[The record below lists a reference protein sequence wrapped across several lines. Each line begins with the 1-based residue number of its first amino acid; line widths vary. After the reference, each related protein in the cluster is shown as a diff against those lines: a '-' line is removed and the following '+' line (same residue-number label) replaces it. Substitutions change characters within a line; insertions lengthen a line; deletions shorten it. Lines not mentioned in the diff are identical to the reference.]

1 MATRPDLFGTG
12 VERGRAAAEIILRS
26 LRSAG
31 GWAGESAR
39 RAAGHLGR
47 HRRREPLPSRP
58 LVVVAASLAAGCA
71 VAICWELS
79 PLVCWLLGAA
89 GVCLWLALFRR
100 GNSPA
105 AAVVLVVSIACAGAG
120 WSAARWNLFSAADLA
135 WSLGPQPGPVA
146 LEGVVL
152 QTPQRL
158 PTQGVSTPGHSPME
172 KASEWLLRVEAVRAG
187 SVWQAAA
194 GRAAVFVEGPPP
206 DLIVGSRIRLFGRGM
221 RPGPALNPGEFDL
234 RERARALRCL
244 SIVRTEGAGAITVLQ
259 VPPALTLASLLD
271 EIRARGER
279 TLQACLSP
287 QRAPLAA
294 ALLLGSRD
302 SLPSEESQEFLVT
315 GTIHILS
322 ISGLH
327 VALLA
332 MALFQLL
339 RAVAVP
345 RQWSLLAVAV
355 ATGLY
360 MLLVHPETPVVRA
373 TLLVWLS
380 CLGGAVGRRSLAL
393 NALAAAAICV
403 LVWHPPEVFRI
414 GSQLSFL
421 STAVLIGAAAAWH
434 RSAAPADP
442 LERLIEQSRTPLER
456 WLRRAG
462 RSVGELV
469 LLGTA
474 VWVVTAPLVAQRFHL
489 VSPVGLLL
497 NPVLS
502 PLVALAMGW
511 GFLCLAAAPFSTLL
525 AGLCGAGCD
534 ATLGLIS
541 ACVSWAAAL
550 PGGYAWVCGPPG
562 WWVAG
567 WYLLL
572 VLILLWMPAHRLRS
586 LRTWGVVVIAWLGV
600 GQVAATVSYFCTRPL
615 QLEAVVVAM
624 GHGCGIVV
632 RSPTGRCL
640 VYDAGRLGAPGA
652 ARRAMAAVLWSEGVQ
667 RIDTLVISHAD
678 ADHFNAVPELLERFS
693 VGEVV
698 VSRAFLQSDSFAVG
712 DLLRKTQATGVPVKT
727 VAAGDALPF
736 DDLCRVRVL
745 HPKREPNPE
754 DDASAAEPEAS
765 DDNQSSLV
773 LAVESAGRRLLL
785 TGDLE
790 GEALERFVGADPDP
804 CDALVAPHHG
814 SGTTLPPAL
823 ATATVPDWVIVSGV
837 GGARWGEVR
846 DAYAN
851 SRSDG
856 RPARVLKTGGEG
868 AIRLR
873 FTAAGTSVQQFRSGF
888 WVDVATPDAGVG
900 TTLTPLSSPAS
911 AAILRPPIT
920 PRWR

>member
-1 MATRPDLFGTG
+1 MATRPGFFGTG
-12 VERGRAAAEIILRS
+12 VERGRAAAEIVVCV

-31 GWAGESAR
+31 GGACESAR
-39 RAAGHLGR
+39 WVAGHLGR
-47 HRRREPLPSRP
+47 HRRHEPLPSRP
-58 LVVVAASLAAGCA
+58 LVVVAASLAAGSA
-71 VAICWELS
+71 VAICWEFS

-89 GVCLWLALFRR
+89 GVALWLALFRR
-100 GNSPA
+100 GHPQA
-105 AAVVLVVSIACAGAG
+105 AAVVLVAAIACAGAG

-135 WSLGPQPGPVA
+135 WSLDALPGPVA

-158 PTQGVSTPGHSPME
+158 PARSVSAPATARLAQAAPEP
-172 KASEWLLRVEAVRAG
+172 ASEWLLRVEGVREG
-187 SVWQAAA
+187 SVWRAAA

-244 SIVRTEGAGAITVLQ
+244 SNVRTEGAGAITVMQ

-345 RQWSLLAVAV
+345 RRWSLLFVAV

-403 LVWHPPEVFRI
+403 LLWHPPEVFRI

-434 RSAAPADP
+434 RSAVPADP
-442 LERLIEQSRTPLER
+442 LERLIEQSHPPLER

-462 RSVGELV
+462 RNAWELV
-469 LLGTA
+469 LLGAA

-511 GFLCLAAAPFSTLL
+511 GFLCLAAAPFSAVL

-562 WWVAG
+562 WWVGG

-572 VLILLWMPAHRLRS
+572 VAILLWMPAHRLRS
-586 LRTWGVVVIAWLGV
+586 LRLWGVVIVAWLGV
-600 GQVAATVSYFCTRPL
+600 GQVAATVSQLVSRPL

-652 ARRAMAAVLWSEGVQ
+652 ARRAMAAVLWSEGVR

-698 VSRAFLQSDSFAVG
+698 VSRAFLESDSVAVA
-712 DLLRKTQATGVPVKT
+712 DLLRKIEATRVPIKI

-745 HPKREPNPE
+745 HPNPE
-754 DDASAAEPEAS
+754 PHPEEEAPAAEPRAG

-773 LAVESAGRRLLL
+773 LAVEAAGRRLLL

-790 GEALERFVGADPDP
+790 GKALERFVEADPDP
-804 CDALVAPHHG
+804 CDALIAPHHG
-814 SGTTLPPAL
+814 SGTTLPPTL

-873 FTAAGTSVQQFRSGF
+873 FTAAGTSVQQFRAGL
-888 WVDVATPDAGVG
+888 WVDVATPETAR
-900 TTLTPLSSPAS
+900 TTLTPVPSPAS
-911 AAILRPPIT
+911 AAIQPP
-920 PRWR
+920 P